1 MKNKIISI
9 LSVVI
14 TISLIALPIDI
25 EAKTITD
32 FENEV
37 AKYTAELQA
46 KKDKVAKNDQ
56 EVAQIKQK
64 IREIEAQIKKAEEE
78 IKTLEKQIEES
89 NQKIKEKEEES
100 KKLMKYFQVVS
111 NENEYLE
118 YIFGATSIKDM
129 VYRVSVVEQLTD
141 YNEQVMNELEQ
152 LINENNAK
160 KEQLNTKNKELKT
173 LQNNLEDQKERIN
186 ADTEAIKAGMP
197 TVEQQ
202 IKEAKA
208 QVAQFK
214 KMGCGKNEDINACS
228 YRYYQSQSSSSG
240 GIGSIPSTNGFYRPM
255 ENGYVT
261 QAYKGKSHMGIDLG
275 SNDKSIMIYPIASGQ
290 VTATYTDPDG
300 ALVVKIRHNYNGRF
314 IYSTYAHQ
322 RNFKVSSGQYVSHT
336 TGIGNM
342 GSTGNSTGPHLHL
355 EITSCDWKSA
365 GGGCTWAQYKNSTYN
380 PTQFVSFP
388 SRWSNR

>member
-1 MKNKIISI
+1 MKKKI
-9 LSVVI
+9 LSI
-14 TISLIALPIDI
+14 FTIMISISLIALPKDID
-25 EAKTITD
+25 AKTITD

-37 AKYTAELQA
+37 AKYTADLQA
-46 KKDKVAKNDQ
+46 KKDKVAKNDA
-56 EVAQIKQK
+56 EVAQIKKK
-64 IREIEAQIKKAEEE
+64 ISEIEAQIKTAEAE
-78 IKTLEKQIEES
+78 IEKLKQEIEES
-89 NQKIKEKEEES
+89 NKKIAKKIEES
-100 KKLMKYFQVVS
+100 KRIMKYFQVV
-111 NENEYLE
+111 NGENSYLE
-118 YIFGATSIKDM
+118 YVFDATSITDM
-129 VYRVSVVEQLTD
+129 IYRMSVVEQLAE
-141 YNEQVMNELEQ
+141 YNQNVVKELNDLITENNKKKSELE
-152 LINENNAK
+152 A
-160 KEQLNTKNKELKT
+160 KNKEL
-173 LQNNLEDQKERIN
+173 NNLEKSLQDQKERIN

-202 IKEAKA
+202 IKSAKE

-261 QAYKGKSHMGIDLG
+261 QSYKGRAHMGVDL
-275 SNDKSIMIYPIASGQ
+275 SSSDKSIMIYPIASGQ

-355 EITSCDWKSA
+355 EITSCDWKSE
-365 GGGCTWAQYKNSTYN
+365 GGGCTWSQYKNSTYN

-388 SRWSNR
+388 SRWTNR